1 MTYRS
6 SHLPNR
12 RRSTPATPAPA
23 PAPLPSPIAAS
34 AAARRDVFDD
44 VVQRLKSNLDDT
56 AALCGLSAKAH
67 EDLQRDLAQRVL
79 SALLVTGREVGT
91 LLVLADDTVSQWCRE
106 GRLPGAINL
115 GRAGWRVPLQAVLAL
130 TTPPTDPSTP
140 SAEAAQPTEPE
151 SFDTTRFAEWRTAA

>member
-6 SHLPNR
+6 SHFPNR

-23 PAPLPSPIAAS
+23 PIPLPTPTTPS

-106 GRLPGAINL
+106 GRFPGAINL

-130 TTPPTDPSTP
+130 TTPPTDP
-140 SAEAAQPTEPE
+140 AAGGVASRPTEIEP
-151 SFDTTRFAEWRTAA
+151 FDTSRFAAWRVAA